1 MKKLFTALAF
11 SVGALCLVGFAAA
24 APADA
29 EPIAADAE
37 LKLGDMIGDQQVDA
51 QDALSVLQI
60 AAQLGQQQEMS
71 LFQGDLNQDGVLNAE
86 DALVILNIAAQ
97 LEEPRYA
104 ASQAY
109 EVVDSQT
116 AVIGLGGEAAVF
128 NTYADLEEWLAK
140 QLPGSW
146 EALRDL
152 DETFFD
158 TSALVITNT
167 VVYDRLTGEVEI
179 QGVFSNGNQVY
190 VQYTQE
196 EEWIT
201 TGINQQELLQA
212 VAISKEVTPAHVCST
227 CDTNARFTLTDYSF
241 SAAGE
246 NYIEPGQAEICVI
259 PSVEEAQ
266 QSLQNFGQLVT
277 DEKGTFG
284 GFTEYVEQLDDAY
297 FENQALICYLTFYPQ
312 GDEWFEL
319 SDVGEAE
326 TETTLK
332 ITRKIEESLVPV
344 DRLLAKITVV
354 EADAAAVTDKEIS
367 MLIQDESQMGYT
379 VPLESQ
385 QFFEEGAAVLD
396 ELDEELDV
404 YSGAPDYEVI
414 LSAQT
419 LESAKALVQNSE
431 SAMTALSSISES
443 DLEAYDYLLIYKQ
456 CTNES
461 VEMTGFYMDR
471 NRPYSVRL
479 YVNAENSAAV
489 ETDPSGTELTGD
501 EPSGGS
507 EGLLPD
513 TEKKYKENA
522 FITLFK
528 FEKGTLDEES
538 IGSVRFLRE
547 SGV

>member
-1 MKKLFTALAF
+1 
-11 SVGALCLVGFAAA
+11 
-24 APADA
+24 
-29 EPIAADAE
+29 
-37 LKLGDMIGDQQVDA
+37 
-51 QDALSVLQI
+51 
-60 AAQLGQQQEMS
+60 
-71 LFQGDLNQDGVLNAE
+71 
-86 DALVILNIAAQ
+86 
-97 LEEPRYA
+97 
-104 ASQAY
+104 
-109 EVVDSQT
+109 
-116 AVIGLGGEAAVF
+116 
-128 NTYADLEEWLAK
+128 
-140 QLPGSW
+140 
-146 EALRDL
+146 
-152 DETFFD
+152 
-158 TSALVITNT
+158 
-167 VVYDRLTGEVEI
+167 
-179 QGVFSNGNQVY
+179 
-190 VQYTQE
+190 
-196 EEWIT
+196 
-201 TGINQQELLQA
+201 
-212 VAISKEVTPAHVCST
+212 
-227 CDTNARFTLTDYSF
+227 
-241 SAAGE
+241 
-246 NYIEPGQAEICVI
+246 
-259 PSVEEAQ
+259 
-266 QSLQNFGQLVT
+266 
-277 DEKGTFG
+277 
-284 GFTEYVEQLDDAY
+284 
-297 FENQALICYLTFYPQ
+297 
-312 GDEWFEL
+312 
-319 SDVGEAE
+319 
-326 TETTLK
+326 
-332 ITRKIEESLVPV
+332 
-344 DRLLAKITVV
+344 
-354 EADAAAVTDKEIS
+354 

>member
-29 EPIAADAE
+29 EPIASDAE
-37 LKLGDMIGDQQVDA
+37 LKLGDMTGDQQVDA

-104 ASQAY
+104 ASQEY

-158 TSALVITNT
+158 TSVLVITNT
-167 VVYDRLTGEVEI
+167 VVYDSLTGEVEI

-227 CDTNARFTLTDYSF
+227 CDANARFTLTDYSF

-259 PSVEEAQ
+259 QSVEEAQ

-367 MLIQDESQMGYT
+367 VLIQDESQMGYT

-385 QFFEEGAAVLD
+385 QFFEEGAAV
-396 ELDEELDV
+396 LDEELDV

>member
-29 EPIAADAE
+29 EPIASDAE
-37 LKLGDMIGDQQVDA
+37 LKLGDMTGDQQVDA

-104 ASQAY
+104 ASQEY

-116 AVIGLGGEAAVF
+116 AVVGLGGEAAVF

-158 TSALVITNT
+158 TSVLVITNT
-167 VVYDRLTGEVEI
+167 VVYDSLTGEVEI

-227 CDTNARFTLTDYSF
+227 CDANARFTLTDYSF

-259 PSVEEAQ
+259 QSVEEAQ

-326 TETTLK
+326 TETALK

-367 MLIQDESQMGYT
+367 VLIQDESQMGYT

-385 QFFEEGAAVLD
+385 QFFEEGAAV
-396 ELDEELDV
+396 LDEELDV

>member
-11 SVGALCLVGFAAA
+11 SVGALCLGGFAAA

-29 EPIAADAE
+29 EPITADVE
-37 LKLGDMIGDQQVDA
+37 LKLGDMTGDQQVDA

-104 ASQAY
+104 ASQEY

-167 VVYDRLTGEVEI
+167 VVYDSLTGEVEI

-259 PSVEEAQ
+259 QSVEEAQ

-284 GFTEYVEQLDDAY
+284 GFTEYVEQRDDAY

-354 EADAAAVTDKEIS
+354 EADAAAVTNKEIS
-367 MLIQDESQMGYT
+367 VLIQDESQMGYT

-396 ELDEELDV
+396 EELDV
-404 YSGAPDYEVI
+404 YLGAPDYEVI

-489 ETDPSGTELTGD
+489 ETDPAGTELTGD

>member
-1 MKKLFTALAF
+1 MWSNETTH
-11 SVGALCLVGFAAA
+11 
-24 APADA
+24 
-29 EPIAADAE
+29 I
-37 LKLGDMIGDQQVDA
+37 LK
-51 QDALSVLQI
+51 
-60 AAQLGQQQEMS
+60 
-71 LFQGDLNQDGVLNAE
+71 
-86 DALVILNIAAQ
+86 
-97 LEEPRYA
+97 
-104 ASQAY
+104 
-109 EVVDSQT
+109 
-116 AVIGLGGEAAVF
+116 
-128 NTYADLEEWLAK
+128 
-140 QLPGSW
+140 
-146 EALRDL
+146 
-152 DETFFD
+152 
-158 TSALVITNT
+158 
-167 VVYDRLTGEVEI
+167 
-179 QGVFSNGNQVY
+179 
-190 VQYTQE
+190 
-196 EEWIT
+196 
-201 TGINQQELLQA
+201 
-212 VAISKEVTPAHVCST
+212 
-227 CDTNARFTLTDYSF
+227 
-241 SAAGE
+241 
-246 NYIEPGQAEICVI
+246 
-259 PSVEEAQ
+259 
-266 QSLQNFGQLVT
+266 
-277 DEKGTFG
+277 
-284 GFTEYVEQLDDAY
+284 
-297 FENQALICYLTFYPQ
+297 NQALICYLTFYPQ

-354 EADAAAVTDKEIS
+354 EADAAAVTNKEIS
-367 MLIQDESQMGYT
+367 VLIQDESQMGYT

-396 ELDEELDV
+396 EELDV
-404 YSGAPDYEVI
+404 YLGAPDYEVI

-489 ETDPSGTELTGD
+489 ETDPAGTELTGD

>member
-367 MLIQDESQMGYT
+367 MLIQDESQ
-379 VPLESQ
+379 
-385 QFFEEGAAVLD
+385 
-396 ELDEELDV
+396 
-404 YSGAPDYEVI
+404 
-414 LSAQT
+414 
-419 LESAKALVQNSE
+419 
-431 SAMTALSSISES
+431 
-443 DLEAYDYLLIYKQ
+443 
-456 CTNES
+456 
-461 VEMTGFYMDR
+461 
-471 NRPYSVRL
+471 
-479 YVNAENSAAV
+479 
-489 ETDPSGTELTGD
+489 
-501 EPSGGS
+501 
-507 EGLLPD
+507 
-513 TEKKYKENA
+513 
-522 FITLFK
+522 
-528 FEKGTLDEES
+528 
-538 IGSVRFLRE
+538 
-547 SGV
+547 

>member
-37 LKLGDMIGDQQVDA
+37 LKLGDMTGDQQVDA

-104 ASQAY
+104 ASQEY